1 MNKETLRMQM
11 LAGVITEG
19 QYKAKLEEV
28 DSMGKIG
35 NSYPAPGNTK
45 VTLTSERRKDFEDA
59 IFKRF
64 KELKD
69 EDGPEGAVY
78 DIPYATRDILANI
91 LIGRNPNE
99 YWDGEDEWEEALT
112 DKGIDLNEFE
122 NYASALETE
131 ISRGNT
137 NNPKIQKIQ
146 SWVKVSLDESMVGGI
161 VGIGAINQIPAT
173 PKTDYEMAFEH
184 FLGERYQIKPNRE
197 RDDIKDVNEE
207 EEEMEG
213 SSPEKRQMLLD
224 KIHSLIPGREKE
236 FLEFM
241 GNSAN
246 SFEDYSGY
254 SMDKLLD
261 LFIDFEESENGEE
274 LTPEIAD
281 EVLDIY
287 IPGFESGEGVF

>member
-64 KELKD
+64 KELKN

-112 DKGIDLNEFE
+112 DKGIDLDEFE

-146 SWVKVSLDESMVGGI
+146 SWVKVSLDESMIGGI